1 MAKDQADLHALRF
14 TEEYLG
20 RLDVK
25 YQPADILKEMIDPSA
40 KINEKF
46 QTQIFQLDSG
56 QTITG
61 LVIEETPTLVKLIEN
76 PLAKTTPIEIK
87 VAEITARKK
96 SPTSIMPK
104 GLLETL
110 ESLSVRSGISRKN
123 GHHGIIRSKRMDGK
137 YS

>member
-1 MAKDQADLHALRF
+1 MSVRIRATGGGCTAHC
-14 TEEYLG
+14 T
-20 RLDVK
+20 
-25 YQPADILKEMIDPSA
+25 SA

-104 GLLETL
+104 GLLDKVTRDEIL
-110 ESLSVRSGISRKN
+110 DLVAFVYAR
-123 GHHGIIRSKRMDGK
+123 GK
-137 YS
+137 KDHAMFQPAAGAH